1 MLTLITVLV
10 LVGIAAAMRHAY
22 VLDRRAK
29 EQPAPLRQ
37 DQGSLERDARP
48 DVGPLTN
55 QDLEWLDQQARRVWL
70 TEFEWVHRLRM
81 ERRRSKH
88 YPISN
93 ITREAWLKE
102 ARKKRGKND
111 QGS

>member
-1 MLTLITVLV
+1 MLILTTVLA

-22 VLDRRAK
+22 VLAPKGSGACPSDRRAK
-29 EQPAPLRQ
+29 ERPAPLRQ
-37 DQGSLERDARP
+37 DQ

-93 ITREAWLKE
+93 ITREAWLRE
-102 ARKKRGKND
+102 ARKKRRGT
-111 QGS
+111 Q